1 VRHFCAEWKKTTHK
15 KQSNK
20 KLKMRIIILFILLFM
35 TFGCATRQ
43 IKYDQNK
50 IAKKYAVN
58 YQTYLDNV
66 KVNLTNIYLDKK
78 NIKNVRLDIKTKDLY
93 ITQLKP
99 TELFELKNI
108 NLDSLSLWRRGWD
121 KKKID
126 IIIFNGI
133 VVTDSLKDKI
143 KFDPNALKSFEIVS
157 EEKINNMT
165 FCRRIQGDLL
175 IITTK

>member
-1 VRHFCAEWKKTTHK
+1 
-15 KQSNK
+15 
-20 KLKMRIIILFILLFM
+20 M

-78 NIKNVRLDIKTKDLY
+78 NIKNVRLDIKTKD

-126 IIIFNGI
+126 LIIFNGI